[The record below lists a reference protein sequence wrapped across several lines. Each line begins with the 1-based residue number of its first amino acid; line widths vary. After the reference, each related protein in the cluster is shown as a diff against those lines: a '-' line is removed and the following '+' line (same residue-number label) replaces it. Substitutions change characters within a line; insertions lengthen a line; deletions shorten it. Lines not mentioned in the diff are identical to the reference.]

1 VVSKEHIIAQSASP
15 LSISSYA
22 MQVMCLVGQMV
33 VFDEA
38 ENLLHEL
45 LSADIN
51 AKQIERVC
59 HYIGEEIEREGQE
72 VADAQIYHEYSVA
85 EKSQLHYA
93 MLDGAMYLTRE
104 DKWKEAKMGRVFKS
118 SSNVN
123 ISKGR
128 GIITD
133 SQYVVHLG
141 SHKEFLAKF
150 EYYLDD
156 LKSLAIIADG
166 AKWIWNWA
174 DDFYPNAIQIL
185 DYFHALEHLCEFA
198 INYFKEPGERSRW
211 IDKQAKRLLEED
223 VGQVIDCLKQLPIS
237 ANKKTGQQKD
247 KLINYYTKNKKR
259 MSYSIFLKRGFLIG
273 SGAIE
278 SAHRTVLQQRM
289 KLSGQRWTKKGFQ
302 QIANIR
308 AVKKSGNWDRIVNL
322 TKIAA

>member
-1 VVSKEHIIAQSASP
+1 
-15 LSISSYA
+15 
-22 MQVMCLVGQMV
+22 MQMMCFVGQLV

-38 ENLLHEL
+38 EELLHKL
-45 LSADIN
+45 LSTDIN
-51 AKQIERVC
+51 AKQIERAC
-59 HYIGEEIEREGQE
+59 HYIGEEIEKEDQE
-72 VADAQIYHEYSVA
+72 MINTQIFHEYSVA

-104 DKWKEAKMGRVFKS
+104 DKWKEAKMGRIFKS
-118 SSNVN
+118 DSNIT

-128 GIITD
+128 GIVTD

-141 SHKEFLAKF
+141 SHKEFLTKF

-174 DDFYPNAIQIL
+174 DDFYPNAIQVL

-198 INYFKEPGERSRW
+198 INYYKEPGERSEW

-237 ANKKTGQQKD
+237 ANKKTELQKN
-247 KLINYYTKNKKR
+247 KLINYYVKNKKR

-308 AVKKSGNWDRIVNL
+308 AAKKSDKWDRIINL
-322 TKIAA
+322 TKNAA